1 MAIPL
6 IMITQPQRWARQP
19 QSAIATTGYRPVG
32 RHKTASAALALGIA
46 GMVGVG
52 MATALVAPDLLTII
66 DGPLKTRNVPIEVE
80 PPQPADPKEQ
90 QQQSTSE
97 ITVTHPPLPVATSD
111 PNFVYAIPLAQF
123 PPTTVTIGTATASE
137 PAWVAPVLRAPRR
150 NPRFA
155 DAFQPPYPAA
165 QQREGVE
172 GRCPVSVAI
181 SASGRVTSV
190 RDLGCSDLAFFRATQ
205 SQALSR
211 WRFEPATRDGV
222 PTTGELTQNVIFRIG
237 ND

>member
-90 QQQSTSE
+90 QQQSSSRITTVRPLVPTHEGVITAPLPPFE
-97 ITVTHPPLPVATSD
+97 ITVPPISQVGTRPFTPPVA
-111 PNFVYAIPLAQF
+111 
-123 PPTTVTIGTATASE
+123 PPVFRGA
-137 PAWVAPVLRAPRR
+137 RR
-150 NPRFA
+150 NHRFA

-165 QQREGVE
+165 QQREGVV
-172 GRCPVSVAI
+172 GRCLVSVAI
-181 SASGRVTSV
+181 SAGGRVTSV
-190 RDLGCSDLAFFRATQ
+190 RDLGCSDPAFFRATQ
-205 SQALSR
+205 RQALSR

-222 PTTGELTQNVIFRIG
+222 AVATELEQNVVFRMPEE
-237 ND
+237 